1 MTLAA
6 CGVLRVRAST
16 ARRVLSATALDE
28 RKFSKSRGECDDPGA
43 PVKTL
48 GPFGNTTMSP
58 RRSVGSVNSPATIS
72 ASESTTGSFGTLG
85 ISRTG
90 GRLASSTFGRGRLT
104 ITLRRTGGGT

>member
-1 MTLAA
+1 
-6 CGVLRVRAST
+6 
-16 ARRVLSATALDE
+16 
-28 RKFSKSRGECDDPGA
+28 
-43 PVKTL
+43 
-48 GPFGNTTMSP
+48 MSP
-58 RRSVGSVNSPATIS
+58 RRSVGSFNSPATIS